1 MPLSLFQSTAIMN
14 RNNRNIPDV
23 TTTTRT
29 ISFSNSTSTNNTQ
42 SIKLDNLTQFIEIE
56 PGNENSTLKLLL
68 PSSSYTFNISLVLIK
83 SIDAGIN
90 ISVIFENINSNTTV
104 DTPATTIAKTSLS
117 SSSMIKEIQ
126 CISMDGN
133 IRILEMMT
141 KQLN

>member
-29 ISFSNSTSTNNTQ
+29 ISFSNSTSTNNIQ

-68 PSSSYTFNISLVLIK
+68 PSSSFTFNISLVLIK

-90 ISVIFENINSNTTV
+90 ISVIFENINSNTSV
-104 DTPATTIAKTSLS
+104 ATNIAKTSLS
-117 SSSMIKEIQ
+117 SSSMTKEIQ

-133 IRILEMMT
+133 ISILEMMT

>member
-56 PGNENSTLKLLL
+56 PGTENSTLKLLL
-68 PSSSYTFNISLVLIK
+68 PSSSSYTFNVSLVLIK

-90 ISVIFENINSNTTV
+90 ISVIFENSNTTV
-104 DTPATTIAKTSLS
+104 ATPVTTIAKTSLS
-117 SSSMIKEIQ
+117 SSSMTKEIQ